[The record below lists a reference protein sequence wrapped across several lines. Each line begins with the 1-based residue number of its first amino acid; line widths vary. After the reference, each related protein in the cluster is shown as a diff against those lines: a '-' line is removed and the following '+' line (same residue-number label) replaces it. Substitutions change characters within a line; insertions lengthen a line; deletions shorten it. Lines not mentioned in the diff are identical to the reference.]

1 MRIGFAAAKVVNA
14 LVIGGLLG
22 SYAVAQAPS
31 SAEQYV
37 LDGKAARA
45 ITAQQE
51 HRKLT
56 AYWAAAAFEK
66 SLDAMNVSDCERRI
80 DSSPESS
87 IKGARMSNCKEL
99 ISDRRRIDP
108 APGEKLRLHNH
119 DVQLTGSGARVTL
132 DILPTN
138 ERDVIV
144 LKEVSYE
151 QWLVT
156 SLTEL
161 PRGN

>member
-1 MRIGFAAAKVVNA
+1 MKIGFAAAKVINTF
-14 LVIGGLLG
+14 VIGGLLG
-22 SYAVAQAPS
+22 SYGVAQAPS

-37 LDGKAARA
+37 LDGKAVRA

-80 DSSPESS
+80 DSSPELS
-87 IKGARMSNCKEL
+87 IRGARMSNCREL
-99 ISDRRRIDP
+99 IEDRRRTDP
-108 APGEKLRLHNH
+108 AAGEKLRLHNR
-119 DVQLTGSGARVTL
+119 DVQLTGAGARVTL
-132 DILPTN
+132 DVLPTN

-156 SLTEL
+156 RLTITAL
-161 PRGN
+161 H